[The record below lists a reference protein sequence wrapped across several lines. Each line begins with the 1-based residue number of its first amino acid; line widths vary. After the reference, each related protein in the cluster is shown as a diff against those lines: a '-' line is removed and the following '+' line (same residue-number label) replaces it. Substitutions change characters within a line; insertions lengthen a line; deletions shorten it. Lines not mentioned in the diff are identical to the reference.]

1 MMEGASHELRRTLF
15 VFCVSMSVLDSA
27 DDSDSVSDSS
37 SLRRQIGILGS
48 LVYSQGVGWWSGLRI
63 RVEAALPLV
72 LFYYRY

>member
-15 VFCVSMSVLDSA
+15 VFCVGLSVLDSA

-37 SLRRQIGILGS
+37 ALRRQIGILGS
-48 LVYSQGVGWWSGLRI
+48 LVYSQGVGWRSGLAS

-72 LFYYRY
+72 FFYYRY